1 MQALEF
7 VARTL
12 LELYII
18 TFLLRFLLQWA
29 RADFHNPLSQFIV
42 QVTNPLVRP
51 VRRVVP
57 GIRGF
62 DLSTFLIAYVLQL
75 LTTTLSITL
84 MTRSI
89 PANIPLLLVMSFIDL
104 LLLQLRVFIY
114 LIIGSVLL
122 SWFAPYHP
130 VAVVLRSLTAP
141 LLRPFQRLLPP
152 IANLDLSP
160 MFAMIALVALTIL
173 VQSNEHLIRGL
184 VAG

>member
-7 VARTL
+7 VVSTL
-12 LELYII
+12 FQLYII
-18 TFLLRFLLQWA
+18 AFLLRFLLQWA

-51 VRRVVP
+51 VRRIVP

-62 DLSTFLIAYVLQL
+62 DLSTFLIAYVLQVLSTTVSTL
-75 LTTTLSITL
+75 LIFG
-84 MTRSI
+84 I
-89 PANIPLLLVMSFIDL
+89 PGNIPLLLVASFIDL
-104 LLLQLRVFIY
+104 LLLQLQLFIM

-130 VAVVLRSLTAP
+130 VAAVLRSLTAP

-160 MFAMIALVALTIL
+160 MFAMIALYALTIL
-173 VQSNEHLIRGL
+173 VRSNEHLIRSL

>member
-7 VARTL
+7 VVSTL
-12 LELYII
+12 LKLYII

-51 VRRVVP
+51 VRRIVP

-62 DLSTFLIAYVLQL
+62 DLSTFLIAFVLQV
-75 LTTTLSITL
+75 LSTALSTL
-84 MTRSI
+84 MRFGVPS
-89 PANIPLLLVMSFIDL
+89 NIPLLLVASFIDL
-104 LLLQLRVFIY
+104 LLLQLQLFIM

-130 VAVVLRSLTAP
+130 VAAVLRSLTAP

-160 MFAMIALVALTIL
+160 MFAMIALYALTIL
-173 VQSNEHLIRGL
+173 VQSNEHLLRGL

>member
-1 MQALEF
+1 MEALEY
-7 VARTL
+7 VVRTL
-12 LELYII
+12 LKLYII

-51 VRRVVP
+51 VRRIVP

-62 DLSTFLIAYVLQL
+62 DLSTFLIAFVLQVLSTAVRTL
-75 LTTTLSITL
+75 LIFG
-84 MTRSI
+84 I
-89 PANIPLLLVMSFIDL
+89 PTNIPLLLVASFIEL
-104 LLLQLRVFIY
+104 LLLQLQLFIF

-130 VAVVLRSLTAP
+130 VAAVLRSLTAP

-160 MFAMIALVALTIL
+160 MFAMIALYALTIL
-173 VQSNEHLIRGL
+173 VQSNEHLIRNL

>member
-12 LELYII
+12 LDLYII

-57 GIRGF
+57 GIRSF
-62 DLSTFLIAYVLQL
+62 DLSTFLIAYVLQIL
-75 LTTTLSITL
+75 ATALSSALRDLGVHTD
-84 MTRSI
+84 
-89 PANIPLLLVMSFIDL
+89 IPLLLVMSFIDL

-130 VAVVLRSLTAP
+130 VATVLRALTAP

-160 MFAMIALVALTIL
+160 MFAMIALFALTIL
-173 VQSNEHLIRGL
+173 VKDNAHLIRG
-184 VAG
+184 VFAG